1 MYYGGSDNMAQANLS
16 VRIDENDKKSFEA
29 FCNETGMNVSVA
41 INMFIKT
48 VLREHRLPFEI
59 KSAPF
64 YSKSNIEY
72 LEKIVEKINN
82 GKAKLEEH
90 ELIEEDDV

>member
-1 MYYGGSDNMAQANLS
+1 MAQANLS

-59 KSAPF
+59 KSDPF

>member
-1 MYYGGSDNMAQANLS
+1 
-16 VRIDENDKKSFEA
+16 
-29 FCNETGMNVSVA
+29 MNVSVA

-59 KSAPF
+59 KSDPF

>member
-1 MYYGGSDNMAQANLS
+1 MAQANLS
-16 VRIDENDKKSFEA
+16 VRIDENDKKSFET
-29 FCNETGMNVSVA
+29 FCTETGMNVSVA

-59 KSAPF
+59 KADPF
-64 YSKSNIEY
+64 YSENNIKY
-72 LEKIVEKINN
+72 LEKIVADINS

-90 ELIEEDDV
+90 ELIEEDDK

>member
-1 MYYGGSDNMAQANLS
+1 MAQANLS
-16 VRIDENDKKSFEA
+16 VRIDEKDKKGFED

-48 VLREHRLPFEI
+48 VLREKKLPFEI
-59 KSAPF
+59 KIDSF
-64 YSKSNIEY
+64 YSESNIKY
-72 LEKIVEKINN
+72 LEKIIEDINN

-90 ELIEEDDV
+90 ELIEEEEN

>member
-1 MYYGGSDNMAQANLS
+1 MAQANLS

-59 KSAPF
+59 KSDPF

-90 ELIEEDDV
+90 ELIEEDEV

>member
-1 MYYGGSDNMAQANLS
+1 MSQTNLS
-16 VRIDENDKKSFEA
+16 VRVDEKDKKSFEL
-29 FCNETGMNVSVA
+29 FCDETGMNVSVA

-59 KSAPF
+59 KSDPF
-64 YSKSNIEY
+64 YSESNIKY
-72 LEKIVEKINN
+72 LEKIVENIKS

-90 ELIEEDDV
+90 ELIEEDDI

>member
-1 MYYGGSDNMAQANLS
+1 MSQANLS
-16 VRIDENDKKSFEA
+16 VRIDENDKKSFEN

-59 KSAPF
+59 KTDTF
-64 YSKSNIEY
+64 YSKSNLKY
-72 LEKIVEKINN
+72 LEKIMSDIKN
-82 GKAKLEEH
+82 GTAKFEEH
-90 ELIEEDDV
+90 DLIEDDE

>member
-1 MYYGGSDNMAQANLS
+1 MAQANLS
-16 VRIDENDKKSFEA
+16 VRIDENDKKSFER

-48 VLREHRLPFEI
+48 VLREHKLPFEI
-59 KSAPF
+59 KADSF
-64 YSKSNIEY
+64 YSKTNIEY
-72 LEKIVEKINN
+72 LEKMIKDIDN

-90 ELIEEDDV
+90 ELIEE

>member
-1 MYYGGSDNMAQANLS
+1 MAQANLS
-16 VRIDENDKKSFEA
+16 VRIDENDKRSFEI

-48 VLREHRLPFEI
+48 VLREHKLPFEI
-59 KSAPF
+59 KADPF
-64 YSKSNIEY
+64 YSECNIKY
-72 LEKIVEKINN
+72 LEKIVADINN

-90 ELIEEDDV
+90 ELIEEDDK